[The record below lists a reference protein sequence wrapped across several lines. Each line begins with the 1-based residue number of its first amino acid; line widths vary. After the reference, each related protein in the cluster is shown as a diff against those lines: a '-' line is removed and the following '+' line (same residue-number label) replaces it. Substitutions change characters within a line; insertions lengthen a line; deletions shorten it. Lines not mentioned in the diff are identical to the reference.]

1 MMETQDGQRACA
13 AYFLPSPS
21 LPALVLVAVPQSLSL
36 ETSLSLSGWSGA
48 WLYGRADPAMPLGG
62 PPTMS
67 VGRKQCLPPG
77 ARPSVWLVLE
87 QSQRLARHRRNNLQA
102 PKVHGIM
109 DCMRKDCFLHSN
121 GHPHKPSVPHPSA
134 HQGSPALP
142 GVGVGCDD
150 TARDG
155 GIAGTSTR
163 GSESA
168 VSTLQTSAEQS
179 VVFTGYMYDFCY
191 DTSTCI
197 QETKGKPCY

>member
-1 MMETQDGQRACA
+1 MRRV
-13 AYFLPSPS
+13 LPP
-21 LPALVLVAVPQSLSL
+21 LPLAPCPCPCRCPTVSVSGDIVVFVWLVRSVAVW
-36 ETSLSLSGWSGA
+36 TGH
-48 WLYGRADPAMPLGG
+48 PAMPLGG

-109 DCMRKDCFLHSN
+109 DCMCKDCFLHSN

-134 HQGSPALP
+134 HQGSPGLP

-168 VSTLQTSAEQS
+168 VSAEQS

-191 DTSTCI
+191 DTCI
-197 QETKGKPCY
+197 QETKSKPCY